1 MVIWVGKKDKETG
14 LSIHSHSLD
23 LDEEVT
29 LLFMR
34 GGAHEL
40 ASKDVAVPHCT
51 MKTAGVRPHSD
62 PAPGKPP
69 KPSP

>member
-1 MVIWVGKKDKETG
+1 MIIWVGKKDKETG

-34 GGAHEL
+34 GGAREL
-40 ASKDVAVPHCT
+40 ASKDVARLHGT
-51 MKTAGVRPHSD
+51 MKTAGVRSLSN